1 MSDSPSVK
9 ASVTLRNGVESPNVS
24 FKSSSFCSL
33 SSTSSFQD
41 SGYSDSLKASSF
53 DYSDVENIGKNMKG
67 LSSTQEYSENSSL
80 GFTCSVDSPTE
91 NKNSSSFFRKEVNEV
106 TELCETPKVTRKK
119 TFFRRRL
126 NITNIISREDTEHFD
141 KQNCSLGSCAK
152 ALPMSQLLS
161 FEERVSKRALGSPRQ
176 TIFVPVATSTL
187 KADEATSNGQ
197 KLRLSFSQH
206 KTSTIDDSKSD
217 RSLFEVECIS
227 PIQGNSCT
235 DALTND
241 FGDSILS
248 INGETTGP
256 ELLGSSSCEALCE
269 TKEDVFVTPISN
281 LVANIKFCGYSPAE
295 GIDNISTP
303 EDSGFNSLGLDK
315 SQDSF
320 SDHEGSFQELFQ
332 KPLGT
337 ERTLGTKRK
346 PKNVGRVRRLSTLR
360 ERSSQSET
368 EEDKPFVNSGFKA
381 KIAAAS
387 GVSPSEQIDNNSGDS
402 ILGLKDLS
410 KTPALQLVHEIIMK
424 SKRKRFQQTGV
435 RSRLKNVEGGEV
447 SLLEYVIAGL
457 IGKKM
462 GLEKLDIL
470 TELKFRN
477 LKHILAIVLDALTVE
492 NLCSVWRVSKNWRE
506 IVVQDKKANQRRK
519 DYIQELKADSRGSIL
534 CVEDAATRL
543 SLLNRSA
550 LRSVQA
556 QARTP
561 GSQKEE
567 VSTPS
572 PWGQVLTPKECCSV
586 TQLPSKQEEYV
597 KVAKTLFIDEA
608 LKPCPRCQSPAKYQP
623 VKKRGLCSREA
634 CGFDFCVLCLCTY
647 HGAEE
652 CSSRSAKPRNRRD
665 ALPGSAQSKRNLR
678 RL

>member
-1 MSDSPSVK
+1 MSNSPSVE
-9 ASVTLRNGVESPNVS
+9 ASVTLRNEAESPNVS
-24 FKSSSFCSL
+24 FKFSSFGGF

-53 DYSDVENIGKNMKG
+53 DYTDMENIEKITKG
-67 LSSTQEYSENSSL
+67 LPSTQEYSENPSL
-80 GFTCSVDSPTE
+80 GLTCSMDSHTE
-91 NKNSSSFFRKEVNEV
+91 NKISSSFFRKEANEIP
-106 TELCETPKVTRKK
+106 ELCETPKVTKKK

-126 NITNIISREDTEHFD
+126 NITNIVSRGDPEHFD
-141 KQNCSLGSCAK
+141 KQNRSLGSCAET
-152 ALPMSQLLS
+152 LPMSQLLC
-161 FEERVSKRALGSPRQ
+161 FEERVSKKALKTSPRQ
-176 TIFVPVATSTL
+176 TIFTPVATSTL
-187 KADEATSNGQ
+187 KADEATSNSQ

-217 RSLFEVECIS
+217 CSLFEVECIS
-227 PIQGNSCT
+227 PIQGSNST

-256 ELLGSSSCEALCE
+256 ELLGSSCEVLCE
-269 TKEDVFVTPISN
+269 TNDDLYITPISN

-295 GIDNISTP
+295 VIDNISTP
-303 EDSGFNSLGLDK
+303 KDSGFNSLGLDK

-320 SDHEGSFQELFQ
+320 SEHEGSFQELFQ
-332 KPLGT
+332 KPLETG
-337 ERTLGTKRK
+337 RTLGTKRK
-346 PKNVGRVRRLSTLR
+346 PRNVGRVRRLSTLR

-381 KIAAAS
+381 KIAS
-387 GVSPSEQIDNNSGDS
+387 GISPNEQIDNSGDS
-402 ILGLKDLS
+402 ILGVKDLS
-410 KTPALQLVHEIIMK
+410 KTPALQLIHEIIMK
-424 SKRKRFQQTGV
+424 SKRKRFQQTGI
-435 RSRLKNVEGGEV
+435 RSRLKENDGEE
-447 SLLEYVIAGL
+447 STLLEYVLAGL

-477 LKHILAIVLDALTVE
+477 LKHILAMVLDALTVE

-506 IVVQDKKANQRRK
+506 IVMQDRKANQRRK
-519 DYIQELKADSRGSIL
+519 VYMQQLKTDSKGNIL

-543 SLLNRSA
+543 NLLNRSA

-567 VSTPS
+567 ISTLS
-572 PWGQVLTPKECCSV
+572 PWGQILTPKECCSV

-623 VKKRGLCSREA
+623 IKKRGLCSREA

-652 CSSRSAKPRNRRD
+652 CSSRSAKPRNKKD
-665 ALPGSAQSKRNLR
+665 ALPGSAQSKRNLK

>member
-1 MSDSPSVK
+1 MSDSPST
-9 ASVTLRNGVESPNVS
+9 SVTLRNGVESPNAS
-24 FKSSSFCSL
+24 FKYSSFGGF

-53 DYSDVENIGKNMKG
+53 DYTDVENIEKNTKG

-106 TELCETPKVTRKK
+106 PELCETPKVTRKK

-126 NITNIISREDTEHFD
+126 NITNIVSREDTEHFD

-152 ALPMSQLLS
+152 TLPLSQLLS
-161 FEERVSKRALGSPRQ
+161 FEERASKRPLELPRQ
-176 TIFVPVATSTL
+176 TIFTPVATSTS
-187 KADEATSNGQ
+187 KADEAPSNGQ
-197 KLRLSFSQH
+197 KLRLSFSQQ

-217 RSLFEVECIS
+217 CSLFEVECIS
-227 PIQGNSCT
+227 PIQGSSCT

-248 INGETTGP
+248 INGETRGP

-269 TKEDVFVTPISN
+269 TNEDVFVTPISN

-295 GIDNISTP
+295 VIDNISTP
-303 EDSGFNSLGLDK
+303 KDSGFNSLGLDK

-332 KPLGT
+332 KSLRT
-337 ERTLGTKRK
+337 ERTLGAKRK

-387 GVSPSEQIDNNSGDS
+387 GGISPNEQIDNNSGDS
-402 ILGLKDLS
+402 ILVLKDLS

-435 RSRLKNVEGGEV
+435 QSCLKDAEGGEA
-447 SLLEYVIAGL
+447 SLLEYVLAGL

-477 LKHILAIVLDALTVE
+477 LKHILAMVLDALTVE

-506 IVVQDKKANQRRK
+506 IVVEDKKANQRRK
-519 DYIQELKADSRGSIL
+519 VYIQELKADSRENIL

-543 SLLNRSA
+543 NLLNRSA

-623 VKKRGLCSREA
+623 IKKRGLCSREA

-652 CSSRSAKPRNRRD
+652 CSSRSAKPRNKRD
-665 ALPGSAQSKRNLR
+665 ALPGSAQSKRNLK

>member
-1 MSDSPSVK
+1 MSDSPSIK
-9 ASVTLRNGVESPNVS
+9 ASVTLRNGVESPNVN
-24 FKSSSFCSL
+24 FKHSSFGGF
-33 SSTSSFQD
+33 SSKSSFQD

-53 DYSDVENIGKNMKG
+53 DYTDVENTEKNTKG
-67 LSSTQEYSENSSL
+67 LSSTQEYLENSNL
-80 GFTCSVDSPTE
+80 GVTCSVVSPTK

-106 TELCETPKVTRKK
+106 TDLCETPKVTRKK

-126 NITNIISREDTEHFD
+126 NITITSREDTEQFD
-141 KQNCSLGSCAK
+141 KQNCSLGSCTRS
-152 ALPMSQLLS
+152 PPVSQPLIL
-161 FEERVSKRALGSPRQ
+161 EERASKRTLGSPRK
-176 TIFVPVATSTL
+176 TIFNPVATSTL
-187 KADEATSNGQ
+187 KADEAPSNGQ

-217 RSLFEVECIS
+217 CSLFEVDCIS
-227 PIQGNSCT
+227 PIQGSSCT
-235 DALTND
+235 DAFTND

-248 INGETTGP
+248 INGETTVP
-256 ELLGSSSCEALCE
+256 ELLGSSCEALCE
-269 TKEDVFVTPISN
+269 ANEDIFVTPISN
-281 LVANIKFCGYSPAE
+281 LVANIKFCGYSPVE
-295 GIDNISTP
+295 VIENISTP
-303 EDSGFNSLGLDK
+303 KDSGFNSLGLDK

-320 SDHEGSFQELFQ
+320 SDHEGSFQELYQ
-332 KPLGT
+332 KSLGT
-337 ERTLGTKRK
+337 GRTLGTKRK
-346 PKNVGRVRRLSTLR
+346 PKNLGRMRRLSTLR
-360 ERSSQSET
+360 EQSSQSET

-381 KIAAAS
+381 KIAASS
-387 GVSPSEQIDNNSGDS
+387 GISPNEEIDNNSGDS

-410 KTPALQLVHEIIMK
+410 KTPALQLVHEIITK
-424 SKRKRFQQTGV
+424 NKRKRFQQT
-435 RSRLKNVEGGEV
+435 SIQSHLNNVEGGEV
-447 SLLEYVIAGL
+447 SLLEYVLAGL

-477 LKHILAIVLDALTVE
+477 LKHILAMVLDALTVE

-519 DYIQELKADSRGSIL
+519 VYIQQLKADSRGNIL

-543 SLLNRSA
+543 NLLNRSA

-572 PWGQVLTPKECCSV
+572 PWGQVLTPKECCSA

-623 VKKRGLCSREA
+623 VKKRGLCSRES

-652 CSSRSAKPRNRRD
+652 CSNRSAKPRNKRD
-665 ALPGSAQSKRNLR
+665 ALPGSAQSKRNLK

>member
-1 MSDSPSVK
+1 MSDSPSVET
-9 ASVTLRNGVESPNVS
+9 SVTLRNEVESPNVS
-24 FKSSSFCSL
+24 FKFSSFGGF

-41 SGYSDSLKASSF
+41 SGYSDSLKTSSF
-53 DYSDVENIGKNMKG
+53 DYTDVENTGKNTKG

-80 GFTCSVDSPTE
+80 GFTYSVDSPTE
-91 NKNSSSFFRKEVNEV
+91 NKNSSSFLRKEANEV
-106 TELCETPKVTRKK
+106 TEFCETPKVTKKK

-126 NITNIISREDTEHFD
+126 NITNIVSREDIEHPD
-141 KQNCSLGSCAK
+141 TQNCSLGSCAK
-152 ALPMSQLLS
+152 TPPVSQLLG
-161 FEERVSKRALGSPRQ
+161 FEGRVSKRALGSPKQ
-176 TIFVPVATSTL
+176 TIFTPVVTSTL
-187 KADEATSNGQ
+187 KADEATSNSQ

-206 KTSTIDDSKSD
+206 KTSTIDDSKNEC
-217 RSLFEVECIS
+217 RLFEVECLS
-227 PIQGNSCT
+227 PIQGSGCT
-235 DALTND
+235 DALPSD
-241 FGDSILS
+241 FGDSVLS
-248 INGETTGP
+248 INGETPGP

-269 TKEDVFVTPISN
+269 TNEDIFITPISN

-295 GIDNISTP
+295 VIDNISTP

-332 KPLGT
+332 KPQGT
-337 ERTLGTKRK
+337 GRTLGTKRK
-346 PKNVGRVRRLSTLR
+346 PRNIGRVRRLSTLR

-368 EEDKPFVNSGFKA
+368 EEDKPFVNSGLKA
-381 KIAAAS
+381 KTAAAS
-387 GVSPSEQIDNNSGDS
+387 GISPNEQVDGDSEVS

-410 KTPALQLVHEIIMK
+410 KTPALQLVHEVIMK
-424 SKRKRFQQTGV
+424 SKRKKFQQTGAQ
-435 RSRLKNVEGGEV
+435 SHLKDVEGGEV
-447 SLLEYVIAGL
+447 SLLEYVLAGL

-477 LKHILAIVLDALTVE
+477 LKHIISMVLDALTVE

-519 DYIQELKADSRGSIL
+519 VYIQQLKADSRGNIL

-543 SLLNRSA
+543 NLLNRSA

-561 GSQKEE
+561 GSQKDE

-586 TQLPSKQEEYV
+586 TRLPSKQDEYV

-623 VKKRGLCSREA
+623 IKKRGLCSREA
-634 CGFDFCVLCLCTY
+634 CGFDFCALCLCTY

-652 CSSRSAKPRNRRD
+652 CSSRSAKPRNKRD
-665 ALPGSAQSKRNLR
+665 ALPGSAQSKRNLK